1 MTLDIDSPA
10 VFAAG
15 PPWLA
20 LALMDA
26 RNRSLQLLTAFESAL
41 EDRGWPSADECAAAG
56 VASPLWLFGHIG
68 WFGERWVVRNL
79 HRRKGPAA
87 PAGSVPLASGQPRA
101 DQHWGEPGADAAAS
115 ATAGP
120 APDVRALRE
129 WLLQTQEA
137 VVDLVD
143 RSEGSDDALYF
154 ARLALLHEDRRGEQL
169 LAVAQAPDLSAL
181 REWLLQTQEA
191 VVDLVERSDAS
202 DDALYFARM
211 ALLHEDRR

>member
-79 HRRKGPAA
+79 HRRKGAHA
-87 PAGSVPLASGQPRA
+87 PAGGVPLASAQPDA
-101 DQHWGEPGADAAAS
+101 DRRWGEQGADPPAGGGAA
-115 ATAGP
+115 
-120 APDVRALRE
+120 
-129 WLLQTQEA
+129 
-137 VVDLVD
+137 
-143 RSEGSDDALYF
+143 
-154 ARLALLHEDRRGEQL
+154 
-169 LAVAQAPDLSAL
+169 AQAPDLSAL

-211 ALLHEDRR
+211 ALLHEDRRCEQLLGVAQALG